1 MRLEKVG
8 QILRL
13 ARLLASSAGGLTLD
27 EMGKA
32 IGEERRTVER
42 MRDIIRDVF
51 PQFEDIPDHP
61 QRRFRIPGGLDGFFQ
76 DPTVEELACLGTII
90 EEMKGSGAAGRAAL
104 LTELDRKIRGAMR
117 INKRMKAETDIEAL
131 MRAEMI
137 AVQAGPQ
144 AAEKP
149 ALLSDLRR
157 ALLGWRRL
165 RFIYTGG
172 STPGRER
179 HLVPYG
185 IIFGRC
191 KYLIGA
197 EVGFPKIKSWR
208 LDRIERL
215 DVLDE
220 TEMPPL
226 DFKLSEFAAGMFGY
240 FDEPPQAVVLHVL
253 PGGMEDFKNFR
264 FHASQTVQEL
274 SDGSALVRFRASG
287 MQELVWH
294 LFSWGSKIE
303 IIEPVSLRQSM
314 TSDLTEAL
322 AHHRE
327 PLRYEHIV
335 NPATAAAKA
344 G

>member
-1 MRLEKVG
+1 M
-8 QILRL
+8 
-13 ARLLASSAGGLTLD
+13 
-27 EMGKA
+27 
-32 IGEERRTVER
+32 
-42 MRDIIRDVF
+42 
-51 PQFEDIPDHP
+51 
-61 QRRFRIPGGLDGFFQ
+61 
-76 DPTVEELACLGTII
+76 EELACLGTII

-137 AVQAGPQ
+137 AVQAGRRQQPR
-144 AAEKP
+144 KP

-191 KYLIGA
+191 NYLIGA

-208 LDRIERL
+208 LDRIEGL
-215 DVLDE
+215 SVLDE

-226 DFKLSEFAAGMFGY
+226 DFKLSDFAAGMFGY
-240 FDEPPQAVVLHVL
+240 FDEPPQDVVLHVL

-274 SDGSALVRFRASG
+274 PDGSARVRFAQAGCR
-287 MQELVWH
+287 
-294 LFSWGSKIE
+294 SWFGTCSAGARKSRSLNRLAC
-303 IIEPVSLRQSM
+303 VS
-314 TSDLTEAL
+314 
-322 AHHRE
+322 
-327 PLRYEHIV
+327 P
-335 NPATAAAKA
+335 
-344 G
+344 